1 MYPVNCE
8 SSFCCVLESSWIQ
21 KVAISLWVATG
32 QRDTSRS
39 FNVAMWRQNRAFLVP
54 LLVSQSFLAWV
65 PRPPA
70 LPRRVARSASKREL
84 LHQRHVT
91 SSQELLK
98 RLESGKVK
106 SLMLLCGA
114 TAGNLGAILRSST
127 LLEIDAVC
135 ILGQEEPS
143 KATLDKAFRFSML
156 EQRNHWDTLVVPVAL
171 KTDDGVPGRFLLD
184 LKEKGVKLV
193 GMVAGSDPTYGSETC
208 DLWDLDLSTE
218 PVAFVFG
225 TDEED
230 GSAFTKEARLVESE
244 TPLPWFFTFCVVRLN
259 N

>member
-1 MYPVNCE
+1 
-8 SSFCCVLESSWIQ
+8 
-21 KVAISLWVATG
+21 
-32 QRDTSRS
+32 
-39 FNVAMWRQNRAFLVP
+39 MWRQNRAFLVP
-54 LLVSQSFLAWV
+54 LLVSQSFLPWV
-65 PRPPA
+65 PRPA
-70 LPRRVARSASKREL
+70 LPPSGRVARSASKREL

-91 SSQELLK
+91 SWQELLK
-98 RLESGKVK
+98 RLESGKVT

-135 ILGQEEPS
+135 ILGKEEPS

-184 LKEKGVKLV
+184 LKEKGVKLI
-193 GMVAGSDPTYGSETC
+193 GLVAGSDLTYGSETR

-244 TPLPWFFTFCVVRLN
+244 MLIFHCFFVFLFFWFYLFSL
-259 N
+259 

>member
-1 MYPVNCE
+1 
-8 SSFCCVLESSWIQ
+8 
-21 KVAISLWVATG
+21 
-32 QRDTSRS
+32 
-39 FNVAMWRQNRAFLVP
+39 MWRPNRAFLVP

-70 LPRRVARSASKREL
+70 LPGRVARSASKREL

>member
-1 MYPVNCE
+1 M
-8 SSFCCVLESSWIQ
+8 
-21 KVAISLWVATG
+21 
-32 QRDTSRS
+32 
-39 FNVAMWRQNRAFLVP
+39 
-54 LLVSQSFLAWV
+54 
-65 PRPPA
+65 
-70 LPRRVARSASKREL
+70 
-84 LHQRHVT
+84 T